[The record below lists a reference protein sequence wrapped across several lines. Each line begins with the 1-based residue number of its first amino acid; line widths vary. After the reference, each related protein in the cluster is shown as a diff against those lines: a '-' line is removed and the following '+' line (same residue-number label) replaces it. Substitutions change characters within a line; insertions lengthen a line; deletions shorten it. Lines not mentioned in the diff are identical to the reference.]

1 MLIFSH
7 EMTDGNALTII
18 RHYINYYLP
27 REILGPVV
35 IVFSAEN
42 VVDRLFSWYVPP
54 NQEFIGWCI
63 VLVLSILIIGYW
75 GEADEDKDAFEQD
88 MDKIENGK

>member
-1 MLIFSH
+1 MLTVSH
-7 EMTDGNALTII
+7 EMTDDNTLTII

-54 NQEFIGWCI
+54 NLEFIGWCI
-63 VLVLSILIIGYW
+63 VLVFSILIIGYW
-75 GEADEDKDAFEQD
+75 GEADEDKDVLED
-88 MDKIENGK
+88 NIHEIENSK